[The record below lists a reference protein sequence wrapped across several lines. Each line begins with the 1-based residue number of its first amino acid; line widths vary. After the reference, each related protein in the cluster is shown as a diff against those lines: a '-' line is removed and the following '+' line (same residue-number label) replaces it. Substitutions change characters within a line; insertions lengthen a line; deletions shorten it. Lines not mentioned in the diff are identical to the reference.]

1 MSKYDISIKIKVIKE
16 YEKNGIKFKNSIV
29 GSYISTEHTMQQYTI
44 KQQYIRD
51 FNYDDEYID
60 GKNIKSMHET

>member
-1 MSKYDISIKIKVIKE
+1 M
-16 YEKNGIKFKNSIV
+16 
-29 GSYISTEHTMQQYTI
+29 STEHAM
-44 KQQYIRD
+44 QQYIRD

>member
-1 MSKYDISIKIKVIKE
+1 M
-16 YEKNGIKFKNSIV
+16 
-29 GSYISTEHTMQQYTI
+29 STEHAMQQYTI